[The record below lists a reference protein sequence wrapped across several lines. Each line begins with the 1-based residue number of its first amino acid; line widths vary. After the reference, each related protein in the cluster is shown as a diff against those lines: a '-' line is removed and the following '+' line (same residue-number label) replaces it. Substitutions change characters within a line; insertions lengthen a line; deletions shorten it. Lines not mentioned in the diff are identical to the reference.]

1 MYHPHQQLHHSPPPP
16 PPTLAYAH
24 SSRFLQVHS
33 FTPGSLV
40 SPSSDLQVLCT
51 LFTAALADSTPGAA
65 PSPPKTIRL
74 CFSSL
79 PLATRVGRAPPNS
92 IVPSGVQGAQDLAL
106 SCKIPTR
113 EQVQA
118 TGVVHSSEV
127 EGRVS
132 LYCEILG
139 GGGSAL
145 GETIVERVWYGD
157 FDYEDGEGSSS
168 AGWHPVRELPLL
180 IGFVSSE

>member
-1 MYHPHQQLHHSPPPP
+1 MYNSH
-16 PPTLAYAH
+16 PPTIAYAH
-24 SSRFLQVHS
+24 NSRFLQVHS
-33 FTPGSLV
+33 FTPSSLSASS
-40 SPSSDLQVLCT
+40 SPSAELQVLCT
-51 LFTAALADSTPGAA
+51 LFTAALADSTPGSA

-92 IVPSGVQGAQDLAL
+92 IVPSAVQGAQDLAL

-113 EQVQA
+113 EQVEA
-118 TGVVHSSEV
+118 AGIVHSSEV

-145 GETIVERVWYGD
+145 GEAVVERVWYGD
-157 FDYEDGEGSSS
+157 FDYEAEEAEGRGGSEGSSS
-168 AGWHPVRELPLL
+168 GSGGWHQVRQYLFPN
-180 IGFVSSE
+180 

>member
-1 MYHPHQQLHHSPPPP
+1 MYNAPQAHRSPPP
-16 PPTLAYAH
+16 TIAYAH
-24 SSRFLQVHS
+24 RSRFLQVHS
-33 FTPGSLV
+33 FTP
-40 SPSSDLQVLCT
+40 SSASTELQVLCT
-51 LFTAALADSTPGAA
+51 LFTAALSDPTPGAA

-92 IVPSGVQGAQDLAL
+92 IVPSAVQGAQDLVL

-113 EQVQA
+113 EQVEA
-118 TGVVHSSEV
+118 AGVVHSVEV
-127 EGRVS
+127 EGRVA

-145 GETIVERVWYGD
+145 GEAVLERVWYGD
-157 FDYEDGEGSSS
+157 FDYEEEEREVGEGSSS
-168 AGWHPVRELPLL
+168 AGWHQVRQCCLL
-180 IGFVSSE
+180 LVSCRSD